1 MRAAEKMKNST
12 RNQDVQSLNEMNM
25 NFLLDE
31 AVDRSMFDTALRTI
45 EPLSE
50 LEDLITAGSNEMPK
64 TAKAIRDVIKSVNEA
79 MSARPNPILS
89 AIGLADPQR
98 DLLNAITSAEV
109 LKFSILN
116 AMDAVRMMFITDF
129 RKSNLKFFED
139 EVIVYN
145 VTEQSAGVARISNP
159 QRVSFTTVKEMG
171 SYEIYMQGNSYMLIG
186 PEASGAGLSATWS
199 IPGLGSYTLN
209 GVSAG
214 KMYLVGRGSDGEPTP
229 APGGFKSLFLRVA
242 QPANRGVLDK
252 TIDFLATDPSRGNKT
267 FDLNKIVKE
276 NLRVPSPV
284 EGTIVSIYRAI
295 RKKQAIQPPA
305 LDPSDLADDLKD
317 ITLDAFRK
325 YFEALVE
332 KTTNSTGDMSSYDI
346 ADTLVFGGLAAVSG
360 MLGLT
365 RPDSSGDPAP
375 GSSRGADRGGGRGG
389 SGTGDGGG
397 AGGRGGRSHSFN
409 NFMNSASIVKGSTP
423 AERAANLST
432 VLGLIDRDS
441 MRQELNRFVGPSVVF
456 TEGAVDRW
464 CELAGIKEGK

>member
-1 MRAAEKMKNST
+1 MRAAEKKMKNST
-12 RNQDVQSLNEMNM
+12 HDHDVQSLNEMNM

-50 LEDLITAGSNEMPK
+50 LEDLLTAGSNEMPN

-145 VTEQSAGVARISNP
+145 VTDQSAGTARISSP
-159 QRVSFTTVKEMG
+159 QRAPFAKVKDMG
-171 SYEIYMQGNSYMLIG
+171 SYEIYMQGSNYMLIG

-199 IPGLGSYTLN
+199 IPGLGSYSLT

-242 QPANRGVLDK
+242 QPADRGVLDK

-267 FDLNKIVKE
+267 FDLNKVVKE
-276 NLRVPSPV
+276 NLRVPQPV

-305 LDPSDLADDLKD
+305 LDPSDLAADLKD

-346 ADTLVFGGLAAVSG
+346 ADTLVFGGLASVSG

-365 RPDSSGDPAP
+365 RPDSPGDSAG
-375 GSSRGADRGGGRGG
+375 GSSRGAGPGDTGRGG
-389 SGTGDGGG
+389 PGGG
-397 AGGRGGRSHSFN
+397 GGGGRGGRSHSFN
-409 NFMNSASIVKGSTP
+409 NFINSASIVKGSTP

-441 MRQELNRFVGPSVVF
+441 MRQELNRFVGPNVVF